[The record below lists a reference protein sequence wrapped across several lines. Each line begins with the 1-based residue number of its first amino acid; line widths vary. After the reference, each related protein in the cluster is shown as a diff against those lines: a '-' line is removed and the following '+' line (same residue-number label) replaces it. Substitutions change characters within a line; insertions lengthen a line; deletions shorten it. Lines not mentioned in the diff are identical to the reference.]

1 MEITLRDILD
11 PLDEPVIVDKPRFL
25 IGRGEGCDLRLK
37 SRMVSREHAELLI
50 DDDAIVRVR
59 DLNSRNGTAVNGMF
73 FASEVP
79 LEDGDVLLV
88 GSVPFQV
95 NIEPSLDDWPAVGAP
110 SEWDA
115 LPDRSARD
123 TESLSGA
130 R

>member
-11 PLDEPVIVDKPRFL
+11 PLDAPVIVDKPRFL
-25 IGRGEGCDLRLK
+25 IGRGESCDLRLK
-37 SRMVSREHAELLI
+37 SRMVSREHAEILI
-50 DDDAIVRVR
+50 EDETVRVR
-59 DLNSRNGTAVNGMF
+59 DLDSRNGTAVNGMF
-73 FASEVP
+73 FADEVP

-115 LPDRSARD
+115 LPDRSGSSA
-123 TESLSGA
+123 ESLTA